1 MSGHS
6 KWSKIKRKKGANDN
20 KRSSI
25 FTKII
30 KEIQVSVKLGGADP
44 DGNAR
49 LYAAIQSAKSSNMPK
64 ENIERAIKKASG
76 SDATTYT
83 ELTYEAVTNGKVA
96 LVIEC
101 ATDNTNR
108 TVANIRHILGKY
120 NGQLVN
126 PGTNDFIFEQKGI
139 ISFPEPKMSRDE
151 WELEVIDAGA
161 EDIEVEDDI
170 VTITTARENFGS
182 LQKRLRELKIEI
194 DSASLQRIPKILKNL
209 DIDDARKAI
218 KVIDLLE
225 DDEDVQHVY
234 HNLEMTEEI
243 AGIYENE

>member
-1 MSGHS
+1 M
-6 KWSKIKRKKGANDN
+6 
-20 KRSSI
+20 
-25 FTKII
+25 
-30 KEIQVSVKLGGADP
+30 KLGGPDP

-139 ISFPEPKMSRDE
+139 ISFPEPKISRDE

-161 EDIEVEDDI
+161 EDIELEDGM
-170 VTITTARENFGS
+170 VTISTARENFGS

-194 DSASLQRIPKILKNL
+194 DSASLQRIPRVHKNL
-209 DIDDARKAI
+209 DLEDAKKAI